1 MRRLSWF
8 TIPFNALLLS
18 ACAPELNLEPA
29 PELEPVLTAF
39 TNPTA
44 VVIPDIMDSVDE
56 GLASTRQDLE
66 ESMIFEE
73 LLNLVVDVQ
82 EELYNDKGEL
92 DLGGRT
98 FASPN
103 GGVTVDYICDGWS
116 DPAPS
121 EPDPANG
128 TIKINMRLTEGS
140 IAPLVWGTIDDCR
153 YPVDIAGR
161 KLEALYRG
169 DISVYFS
176 DPSTEGADPMPIDP
190 DTDPYTLEVFFVADG
205 AVQINGRVRPI
216 DEVFS
221 VTFVEVAGE
230 VRLDALRILVELPD
244 GTSFVYGF
252 SLSTIRQEITD
263 STGTF
268 RCSLEDRS
276 CESPSGTF
284 SW

>member
-1 MRRLSWF
+1 MRLLSWF
-8 TIPFNALLLS
+8 TVTFGALLLS

-29 PELEPVLTAF
+29 PELEPQLSAF
-39 TNPTA
+39 VNPTA
-44 VVIPDIMDSVDE
+44 VVIPEIMDSVDE
-56 GLASTRQDLE
+56 GLASTREDLE
-66 ESMIFEE
+66 QSTIFEE
-73 LLNLVVDVQ
+73 VLNLIVDVQ

-92 DLGGRT
+92 DLGGTT
-98 FASPN
+98 FASPS
-103 GGVTVDYICDGWS
+103 GGVTVDYICDGWG
-116 DPAPS
+116 DPPPV

-128 TIKINMRLTEGS
+128 AIHINMRLAQGL
-140 IAPLVWGTIDDCR
+140 IAPLVWGTVDDCR
-153 YPVDIAGR
+153 YPVEVAGQR
-161 KLEALYRG
+161 LETLYRG
-169 DISVYFS
+169 DISLYFS

-205 AVQINGRVRPI
+205 AVEINGRMRPI

-221 VTFVEVAGE
+221 VTFVEVDGE

-268 RCSLEDRS
+268 RCSLEDRF